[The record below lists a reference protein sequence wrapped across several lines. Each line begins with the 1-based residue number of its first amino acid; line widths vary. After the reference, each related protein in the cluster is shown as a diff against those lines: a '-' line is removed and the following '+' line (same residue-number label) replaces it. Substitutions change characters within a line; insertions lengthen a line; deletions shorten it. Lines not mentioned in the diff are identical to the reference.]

1 MRKKTDKAQFEDLTI
16 DQILTKMI
24 KTSDKAPA
32 NLNRARIATQKA
44 TKGIRE
50 KAKKKK
56 RGANFWVIA
65 LIILVPLLIV
75 GFLVLNRK
83 VKIPIE
89 EEPEDQ
95 GFP

>member
-1 MRKKTDKAQFEDLTI
+1 MQVKRGTRADVDRLL
-16 DQILTKMI
+16 DKMI
-24 KTSDKAPA
+24 KTSTKAPA
-32 NLNRARIATQKA
+32 NLNRARIAAQKA

-56 RGANFWVIA
+56 LGANFWVIA
-65 LIILVPLLIV
+65 LIILVPILIV
-75 GFLVLNRK
+75 VFLVLNRK
-83 VKIPIE
+83 VEIPIE